1 MAAAIRPL
9 GNFSSRG
16 ATRAAF
22 PPTHPGPGGAFLR
35 RDVRI
40 VHGIECCPREPLNA
54 TQQFWEAL

>member
-9 GNFSSRG
+9 GTFSSRG
-16 ATRAAF
+16 ASRAAF
-22 PPTHPGPGGAFLR
+22 PPAQRGTGGAFLR

-40 VHGIECCPREPLNA
+40 VHGIEFCPREPLNA